1 MVSSFIGEKV
11 IVERYWHVVSM
22 SFHKCRADSTN
33 LENYVW
39 MYDHVDESWRARQK
53 SPCNKF
59 FCNTNV
65 LVQNACTKYNVLSV
79 LNLLNMAMFQGYLF
93 AEGTYR
99 AFR

>member
-1 MVSSFIGEKV
+1 MVASFIGEKV

-53 SPCNKF
+53 SPC
-59 FCNTNV
+59 
-65 LVQNACTKYNVLSV
+65 TKYNVLSV